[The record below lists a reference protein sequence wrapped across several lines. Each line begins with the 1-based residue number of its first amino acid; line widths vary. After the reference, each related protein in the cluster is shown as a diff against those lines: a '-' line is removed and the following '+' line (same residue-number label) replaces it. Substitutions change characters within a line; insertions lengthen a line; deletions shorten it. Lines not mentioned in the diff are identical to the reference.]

1 MINRLLIAIEGN
13 LGGRDMD
20 KEDVKEIA
28 SYRAGFL
35 AGFFDALLGLLVI
48 GVVLWVGVWMGENRE
63 KHKSMTFEEWKRSE
77 EVVPQYKAENIEV
90 EMGTPMSAEE
100 VSKRVKAAEK

>member
-1 MINRLLIAIEGN
+1 
-13 LGGRDMD
+13 MD

-35 AGFFDALLGLLVI
+35 AGFFDALLCLLVI
-48 GVVLWVGVWMGENRE
+48 GVVLRVGVWMGENRE

-77 EVVPQYKAENIEV
+77 EVLMMAPQYKAENIEV

>member
-1 MINRLLIAIEGN
+1 
-13 LGGRDMD
+13 MD

-35 AGFFDALLGLLVI
+35 AGFFDALLCLL
-48 GVVLWVGVWMGENRE
+48 VLWVGVWMGENME

-77 EVVPQYKAENIEV
+77 EVLMMAPQYKAENIEV